1 MNTIHAFN
9 VLLSIG
15 VFVYALLLIL
25 CLIFTRDARV
35 LIQKYGLW
43 IVFKLSLVAMI
54 CSLIYSNIV
63 GFPPCDLC
71 WYQRIFFYPV
81 AFMTGLAL
89 IRKDTLASLRPYLLL
104 LTVVGGII
112 SIYHNFIYY
121 TGYSP
126 LPCSATAS
134 CTARYVFEFGF
145 VTIPLMALVSFT
157 LVFVVLML
165 SKKSGTTPAF

>member
-15 VFVYALLLIL
+15 VFVYAFILIL
-25 CLIFTRDARV
+25 CLIFWKDAITHIR
-35 LIQKYGLW
+35 KYGVW
-43 IVFKLSLVAMI
+43 IVFTLSFVAMI
-54 CSLIYSNIV
+54 CSLIYSNVV

-81 AFMTGLAL
+81 VFMTGLAL
-89 IRKDTLASLRPYLLL
+89 IRKETLSSIRPYLML

-112 SIYHNFIYY
+112 SLYHNFIYY

-145 VTIPLMALVSFT
+145 VTIPLMALMSFT
-157 LVFVVLML
+157 LVFVVLVL
-165 SKKSGTTPAF
+165 SKRNTVHS